1 MLKIFRRTTPSTK
14 IYLHRNFLENTPDQ
28 VPVEKIAS
36 SIQSTAPGRRDQRE
50 KYPTNVN
57 GRATRVLKINIYAR
71 VHTLHALIFHT
82 VNISLFLLF
91 SVENIS

>member
-1 MLKIFRRTTPSTK
+1 MLKNFRRTTPPTK
-14 IYLHRNFLENTPDQ
+14 IFLHRNFLANTSDQ

-36 SIQSTAPGRRDQRE
+36 STQSAAPGRRDQRE

-57 GRATRVLKINIYAR
+57 GRATEVLNTYAR
-71 VHTLHALIFHT
+71 AYAALIFHT